1 MNEAW
6 DNDSE
11 EILENLRINS
21 HNLSIYH
28 KEQYYSYK
36 KSLKYFKIPIIVLS
50 SITSVASVGMAT
62 YISQEDVSL
71 FTCLM
76 SLFSAIIG
84 SIELYLGI
92 QTTMDISLDVS
103 RQYQILAYDIYK
115 TLSLNREHRSI
126 SGKDYLEEKFKDY
139 LKITENA
146 SLILGNKVPDAL
158 APIPEKYKMKMSSS
172 LSKMIKTSPKS
183 DKYLIPQSKLP
194 NTKDIEMGNTKDE
207 GSNGSNGSNSSNGSN
222 GSSLFSLESDKDML

>member
-1 MNEAW
+1 MNENW

-11 EILENLRINS
+11 EILEKLRINS
-21 HNLSIYH
+21 HNLSLYH
-28 KEQYYSYK
+28 KEQYYAYK
-36 KSLKYFKIPIIVLS
+36 RSLKYFKIPIIVLS

-92 QTTMDISLDVS
+92 QTSMEISLDVS
-103 RQYQILAYDIYK
+103 RHYQILAYDIFK
-115 TLSLNREHRSI
+115 TLNLNREHRII
-126 SGKDYLEEKFKDY
+126 SGKDYLEEKFKNY

-146 SLILGNKVPDAL
+146 SLINGSKIPDAL
-158 APIPEKYKMKMSSS
+158 APIPETFKMKPSGTFTNFIN
-172 LSKMIKTSPKS
+172 KSPKT
-183 DKYLIPQSKLP
+183 DKYIIHK
-194 NTKDIEMGNTKDE
+194 NKDIELSVQKDDA
-207 GSNGSNGSNSSNGSN
+207 SNSSSI
-222 GSSLFSLESDKDML
+222 FSIDSDKNMI

>member
-1 MNEAW
+1 MNDAW
-6 DNDSE
+6 DIDSE

-21 HNLSIYH
+21 HNLAIYH
-28 KEQYYSYK
+28 KEQYYYYK
-36 KSLKYFKIPIIVLS
+36 NSLKYFKIPIIILS

-92 QTTMDISLDVS
+92 QTTMDISIDVS

-146 SLILGNKVPDAL
+146 SLIIGNKVPDAL
-158 APIPEKYKMKMSSS
+158 APIPDKYKMNVSSS
-172 LSKMIKTSPKS
+172 LSKMMKASPKVK
-183 DKYLIPQSKLP
+183 KYLSPEPKVPIF
-194 NTKDIEMGNTKDE
+194 KDIEMVNAKDDA
-207 GSNGSNGSNSSNGSN
+207 SN
-222 GSSLFSLESDKDML
+222 GSSVFSVESDKNMI